1 MLELNTVFKLHN
13 LQQCVYFIVNFG
25 IKLVNNPN
33 VLGAALS
40 DDVSLISNL
49 Q

>member
-1 MLELNTVFKLHN
+1 MLELNTDFKLHN

-25 IKLVNNPN
+25 IKLVKNPH
-33 VLGAALS
+33 VLGADLS
-40 DDVSLISNL
+40 DNVSLISNL

>member
-25 IKLVNNPN
+25 IKLVKNPHMFWGLLCLT
-33 VLGAALS
+33 VPH
-40 DDVSLISNL
+40 
-49 Q
+49 